1 MRKKSNIEKDLKNIL
16 SKLLKLKINEIT
28 DKTDIYNTTEWDSII
43 QIELIVK
50 LEEKFKIKFSQS
62 EISKLNSY
70 LNILKILKKKGN

>member
-16 SKLLKLKINEIT
+16 SKLLKLKKNEIT